1 MFREDAEKR
10 IYPVC
15 KSATSL
21 PPVVVNILFRTL
33 SNGLAPAEDPRRIW
47 RATAIMTSMVP
58 TTSEVLDATEH
69 LPYGAT
75 LVLPE
80 VSWDDYELL
89 LDELAERHL
98 RVTYDCGTLEI
109 MSPLADHEDYARFID
124 ALVIE
129 CCDASNLEVES
140 RGSTTWKRR
149 VLGKGAEGDSC
160 YYIRNARQIIG
171 KRKIDLESDP
181 PPDIV
186 VEIDTTSKSLKKF
199 SIFAAL
205 SVPEVWRYD
214 GKNVQIYEL
223 KNGKYVKTASS
234 QILPRLT
241 GAILSEF
248 IEMMKTQGNT
258 AARHA
263 FRRRI
268 AASL

>member
-1 MFREDAEKR
+1 MA
-10 IYPVC
+10 
-15 KSATSL
+15 SM
-21 PPVVVNILFRTL
+21 
-33 SNGLAPAEDPRRIW
+33 GL
-47 RATAIMTSMVP
+47 P

-69 LPYGAT
+69 LPDGAA
-75 LVLPE
+75 LVFPQ

-109 MSPLADHEDYARFID
+109 SPLADHEDYARFID

-129 CCDASNLEVES
+129 FCDASNLEVES

-160 YYIRNARQIIG
+160 YYIRNARRIIG
-171 KRKIDLESDP
+171 KRKLDLEADP

-186 VEIDTTSKSLKKF
+186 VEIDTTSKSLKKL
-199 SIFAAL
+199 SIYAAL
-205 SVPEVWRYD
+205 SVPEIWRYD
-214 GKNVQIYEL
+214 GQNMQIYEL
-223 KNGKYVKTASS
+223 QSGKYVKARSS
-234 QILPRLT
+234 GILRRLA

-248 IEMMKTQGNT
+248 IELMKTEGNT

-268 AASL
+268 AAM